1 MELLILDDIHNFEV
15 EYTDFHQSKTAGE
28 LFEIHQSAKNECTE
42 EFQYI
47 GSSDACV
54 SFEPEETLPPI
65 TEVMVA
71 RPQNDQLTR
80 TNRLEPSFKILTDEV
95 SLSTRY
101 KEKIYD
107 FLYEFLNSQ
116 EIIILFVGNQ
126 GTKTSEKS

>member
-65 TEVMVA
+65 TEVMAA
-71 RPQNDQLTR
+71 RPQNDQ
-80 TNRLEPSFKILTDEV
+80 PSFKILTDEV

-107 FLYEFLNSQ
+107 FLYNFLYEFLNSQ
-116 EIIILFVGNQ
+116 EINC
-126 GTKTSEKS
+126 KK